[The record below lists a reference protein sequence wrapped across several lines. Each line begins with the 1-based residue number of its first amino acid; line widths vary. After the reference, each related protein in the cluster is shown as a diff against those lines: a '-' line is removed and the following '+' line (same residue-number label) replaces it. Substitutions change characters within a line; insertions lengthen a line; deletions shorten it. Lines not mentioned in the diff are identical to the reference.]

1 MVVRSLCYP
10 HQKVVL
16 IKPIFK
22 KIKGTSSCQVV
33 VLLEAEGKFRT
44 GGQNLGLPSLSFL
57 RDRRPKKKSLRQHLC
72 WFFWIFQKMIFLHF
86 FAFKYSAYF
95 ILVVPLGNFGQNCF
109 VKIQRT
115 QTVSSQA
122 LVEYIYIQKEKRIS
136 NENFGEA
143 ETAGKNS
150 KGIFDSVPMI
160 IWKKS
165 YLCERSLYWINSQYV
180 PISSEHMCHQIAI
193 NCSIYTN
200 RTKRVKE
207 MWMKKLK
214 INSF

>member
-1 MVVRSLCYP
+1 
-10 HQKVVL
+10 
-16 IKPIFK
+16 
-22 KIKGTSSCQVV
+22 
-33 VLLEAEGKFRT
+33 
-44 GGQNLGLPSLSFL
+44 
-57 RDRRPKKKSLRQHLC
+57 
-72 WFFWIFQKMIFLHF
+72 MIFLHL

-143 ETAGKNS
+143 KTAGKNS

-160 IWKKS
+160 I
-165 YLCERSLYWINSQYV
+165 
-180 PISSEHMCHQIAI
+180 
-193 NCSIYTN
+193 
-200 RTKRVKE
+200 
-207 MWMKKLK
+207 
-214 INSF
+214 